1 MTGALFISLAIASTG
16 FSLMRLSLGNGA
28 RDLIGIRLRGSVRA
42 RRYTAVFL
50 LGVSAMMWGLGAATV
65 PIGLVTWL
73 FCVSALAALPLILL
87 WPFNHRLAII
97 LPPVAFAIM
106 GLLFR

>member
-1 MTGALFISLAIASTG
+1 
-16 FSLMRLSLGNGA
+16 
-28 RDLIGIRLRGSVRA
+28 
-42 RRYTAVFL
+42 
-50 LGVSAMMWGLGAATV
+50 MMWGLGAATV

-73 FCVSALAALPLILL
+73 FCVSALAAFPLILL

-106 GLLFR
+106 SLLFR